1 MPGKNLSNEGPIN
14 GNWMLDARCSMLVAE
29 ENRVSSIEY
38 RVSSIENMEI
48 IAHGID
54 LVDCPRIEKMIKQH
68 GERFINRVFTAAEQ
82 NYAEGKKDRIEKLA
96 GRFAAKEAV
105 LKLMGT
111 GWRGKIAWTDIEILN
126 NAAGQPEVTLSGEV
140 EKLAEKLGINH
151 ISVSITHT
159 ANFVIASAIALAQS
173 DEEK

>member
-1 MPGKNLSNEGPIN
+1 MQ
-14 GNWMLDARCSMLVAE
+14 
-29 ENRVSSIEY
+29 
-38 RVSSIENMEI
+38 I

-54 LVDCPRIEKMIKQH
+54 LVDRPRIEQMVERH
-68 GERFINRVFTAAEQ
+68 GDRFVNRVFTASEQ
-82 NYAEGKKDRIEKLA
+82 AYADANKDRTEKLA

-111 GWRGKIAWTDIEILN
+111 GWRGKIAWTDIEVVN

-140 EKLAEKLGINH
+140 EKLAAKLGIEH

-159 ANFVIASAIALAQS
+159 ANFAIASAVALAGS
-173 DEEK
+173 DESA